1 MRRIGDIHVFEDDA
15 FLRFMRRA
23 SGFTVLAG
31 IAAAV
36 VWGLGMSA
44 LHRVLGAP
52 VVPFELGAMFGAWGN
67 GVLGVEGGQKFQL
80 WWWILLVLVPLTSL
94 GLHELVHAFFFSQ
107 FAPPGSR
114 VTFGSNW
121 EMGMIYASAEG
132 IMYTRDQYLVIAL
145 APSIVVSLLLMVL
158 GMGLR
163 WPLWTV
169 IVVTVHLTG
178 CSGDWGYVRA
188 IRNDPAIAYC
198 EDTSYGVAFY
208 GIDHVISRPTL
219 HTRAEGSAGAR
230 GVARADEAA
239 GVAGAA
245 GADGVEAG
253 RCPAS
258 LSGDDRGFTVV
269 EGGRRS

>member
-1 MRRIGDIHVFEDDA
+1 
-15 FLRFMRRA
+15 MRRA

-80 WWWILLVLVPLTSL
+80 WWWILLVLAPLASL

-158 GMGLR
+158 GKIG
-163 WPLWTV
+163 
-169 IVVTVHLTG
+169 
-178 CSGDWGYVRA
+178 RA
-188 IRNDPAIAYC
+188 
-198 EDTSYGVAFY
+198 
-208 GIDHVISRPTL
+208 HV
-219 HTRAEGSAGAR
+219 
-230 GVARADEAA
+230 
-239 GVAGAA
+239 
-245 GADGVEAG
+245 
-253 RCPAS
+253 
-258 LSGDDRGFTVV
+258 
-269 EGGRRS
+269 

>member
-1 MRRIGDIHVFEDDA
+1 
-15 FLRFMRRA
+15 
-23 SGFTVLAG
+23 
-31 IAAAV
+31 
-36 VWGLGMSA
+36 
-44 LHRVLGAP
+44 
-52 VVPFELGAMFGAWGN
+52 MFGAWGN

-80 WWWILLVLVPLTSL
+80 WWWILLVLVPLASL

-198 EDTSYGVAFY
+198 RIPRTA
-208 GIDHVISRPTL
+208 SRSMGSITL
-219 HTRAEGSAGAR
+219 SRALPCTRAR
-230 GVARADEAA
+230 RAAPEQEEWP
-239 GVAGAA
+239 GQTKLPGWPELPERM
-245 GADGVEAG
+245 G
-253 RCPAS
+253 
-258 LSGDDRGFTVV
+258 
-269 EGGRRS
+269 